1 MRRREFVTLL
11 VGAAALPL
19 AAHAQQPG
27 RLRTIAFLGPNTHS
41 AASEWVAALV
51 KRLRELGWTEGRTI
65 TIEYRWAEGREER
78 FAEIAAE
85 LVRLKADVIV
95 TSGTQAV
102 MASKNAT
109 SVIPIVFAT
118 AGDPVGS
125 GLVGSLARPAG
136 NVTGLAT
143 LANELVGKRLEL
155 LREIVPGLRRVAIMG
170 NVANPYM
177 TLELG
182 EVQAAARTLGLET
195 ITLEIRRAQDLAPAF
210 EALKSRADALYVCTD
225 ALTNTHRIRINIA
238 ALGERLPT
246 MHGSRDFVEAGGL
259 MSYGPNFPDMFR
271 RTADYVDKILRG
283 AKPGDL
289 PVEQPTKFDLV
300 VNLTTA
306 KALRLDVPATLLT
319 RTDEVIDSRWHGG
332 RAFASLAAFG
342 ACAAVGEDPAY
353 RHHRRLAHLERVSA
367 RLARPRLCGGSEHCF
382 RVSLRRWD
390 ARSAGV
396 GRGGA
401 GPTPGRPHRD
411 VWYGADACGQAGDD
425 DDPHRHD
432 GSW

>member
-1 MRRREFVTLL
+1 MRRREFISLL
-11 VGAAALPL
+11 GGVAAALPL
-19 AAHAQQPG
+19 AARAQQAG
-27 RLRTIAFLGPNTHS
+27 RLRAIGFLGPNTHS

-125 GLVGSLARPAG
+125 GLVASLARPGG

-143 LANELVGKRLEL
+143 LANELAGKRLEL
-155 LREIVPGLRRVAIMG
+155 LREVVPSLRQLAIMG
-170 NVANPYM
+170 NVGNPYI

-182 EVQAAARTLGLET
+182 EVRAAARMLGLEA
-195 ITLEIRRAQDLAPAF
+195 ITLEIRRAQDLASAF
-210 EALKSRADALYVCTD
+210 EALKSGADALYVCTD
-225 ALTNTHRIRINIA
+225 ALVNTHRIRINIA

-306 KALRLDVPATLLT
+306 KALRLEIPPTLLT
-319 RTDEVIDSRWHGG
+319 RADEV
-332 RAFASLAAFG
+332 
-342 ACAAVGEDPAY
+342 
-353 RHHRRLAHLERVSA
+353 LE
-367 RLARPRLCGGSEHCF
+367 
-382 RVSLRRWD
+382 
-390 ARSAGV
+390 
-396 GRGGA
+396 
-401 GPTPGRPHRD
+401 
-411 VWYGADACGQAGDD
+411 
-425 DDPHRHD
+425 
-432 GSW
+432 

>member
-1 MRRREFVTLL
+1 MTTRPLSPLTMLISRHTRRREFIALL
-11 VGAAALPL
+11 AGAAALPL
-19 AAHAQQPG
+19 AARAQQPG
-27 RLRTIAFLGPNTHS
+27 RLRTIGFLGPNTHS

-78 FAEIAAE
+78 FAEIATE

-143 LANELVGKRLEL
+143 LANELAGKRLEL
-155 LREIVPGLRRVAIMG
+155 LREVVPDLRRVAIMG
-170 NVANPYM
+170 NIANPYM

-246 MHGSRDFVEAGGL
+246 MHGSRDLVEAGGL

-306 KALRLDVPATLLT
+306 KALRLDVPPTLLT
-319 RTDEVIDSRWHGG
+319 RTDEVI
-332 RAFASLAAFG
+332 
-342 ACAAVGEDPAY
+342 E
-353 RHHRRLAHLERVSA
+353 
-367 RLARPRLCGGSEHCF
+367 
-382 RVSLRRWD
+382 
-390 ARSAGV
+390 
-396 GRGGA
+396 
-401 GPTPGRPHRD
+401 
-411 VWYGADACGQAGDD
+411 
-425 DDPHRHD
+425 
-432 GSW
+432 